1 MGNAAQ
7 ENQRHAMN
15 ETGWTQVDNKIFE
28 AQPYLSP
35 AAFGVLMRV
44 VRMIEGYRGNKETA
58 LSNTFLQTNCNIS
71 KNTVSKVVKEL
82 VDFGFLDQK
91 KQQRTTTIYSLNY
104 ENIANFDAKKLGQ
117 NLASQNLASQN
128 LTIRFPKSDLVSSQN
143 LGSNKENIKK
153 TSLKKT
159 IEKNKPKKAV
169 SKSYSPEK
177 PKSVSD
183 QIWGDLLAHR
193 AAKKT
198 SSTKTAW
205 TTIFNALEKAQ
216 QATGHSLDQII
227 TYWISRDWKGFNADW
242 YLNAQPNQNQTQ
254 QTNYQGNTNANHQSA
269 NSQHQQ
275 FDTSTTSGYAAKLDA
290 DAAAYYA
297 EQAARAQ
304 QSADGSTENAF

>member
-1 MGNAAQ
+1 MSNAIQ
-7 ENQRHAMN
+7 ENKRYAMN
-15 ETGWTQVDNKIFE
+15 ETGWTQVNNKLFD

-104 ENIANFDAKKLGQ
+104 ENIANFDAKTLGQ

-159 IEKNKPKKAV
+159 IEKNKPKKEA

-177 PKSVSD
+177 PESVSD
-183 QIWGDLLAHR
+183 QIWNDLLILR
-193 AAKKT
+193 KDKKT
-198 SSTKTAW
+198 SNTKTAW

-216 QATGHSLDQII
+216 QATGHTLDQII
-227 TYWISRDWKGFNADW
+227 AFWITKDWKGFNADW
-242 YLNAQPNQNQTQ
+242 YLNAQPKPQ
-254 QTNYQGNTNANHQSA
+254 QTNYQGNTNANHQPA
-269 NSQHQQ
+269 NNQHQQ
-275 FDTSTTSGYAAKLDA
+275 YDTSTTAGYAAKLDA

-297 EQAARAQ
+297 EQARAQ
-304 QSADGSTENAF
+304 QSIDGSTESAF

>member
-1 MGNAAQ
+1 MSNAIQ
-7 ENQRHAMN
+7 ENKRYAMN
-15 ETGWTQVDNKIFE
+15 ETGWTQVNNKLFD

-153 TSLKKT
+153 TYLKKT
-159 IEKNKPKKAV
+159 IEKNKSKKETP
-169 SKSYSPEK
+169 KSYSPEK
-177 PKSVSD
+177 PESVSD
-183 QIWGDLLAHR
+183 QIWNDLLILR
-193 AAKKT
+193 KDKKT
-198 SSTKTAW
+198 SNTKTAW

-216 QATGHSLDQII
+216 QATGHTLDQII
-227 TYWISRDWKGFNADW
+227 AFWITKDWKGFNADW
-242 YLNAQPNQNQTQ
+242 YLNAQPKPQ
-254 QTNYQGNTNANHQSA
+254 QTNYQGNNHANHQSA
-269 NSQHQQ
+269 NNSNQPKQSSA
-275 FDTSTTSGYAAKLDA
+275 DAYAAK
-290 DAAAYYA
+290 YA
-297 EQAARAQ
+297 EQRRQRDEAANTAATGCDRGYVYDMEAPI
-304 QSADGSTENAF
+304 